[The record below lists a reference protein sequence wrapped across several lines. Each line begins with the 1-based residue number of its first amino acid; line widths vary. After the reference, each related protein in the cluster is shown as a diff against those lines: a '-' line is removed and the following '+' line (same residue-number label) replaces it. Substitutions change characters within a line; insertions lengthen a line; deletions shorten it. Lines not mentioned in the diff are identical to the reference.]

1 MAYKTVTI
9 ERIKELRDRWQTGN
23 QFKNCGPFE
32 VGRTS
37 DDMISILNEVLEY
50 RDAEEQAE
58 QNEMMYGERMTV
70 AR

>member
-1 MAYKTVTI
+1 MANRTVTN
-9 ERIKELRDRWQTGN
+9 ERIRELRDRWQTGN

-37 DDMISILNEVLEY
+37 DDMVSILNEVLEY

-58 QNEMMYGERMTV
+58 QNEMPNGERMAGV
-70 AR
+70 R